1 VDLQPEE
8 YEFWLFQQPELKPA
22 RNTDGRNAARS
33 ACGWCSFAA
42 VAAFAFGVIHTLIG
56 VAPPRLSFFGVHK
69 GGSPSTSVSKDNG
82 VERRQVRRALVAAQ
96 AAQAEPITPKKEKNL
111 PGIQHQISKPVPAKR
126 LKSRCRRPRSTRL
139 IYKPGNRCD
148 KSSVRR
154 LYRTT

>member
-56 VAPPRLSFFGVHK
+56 VDPPSSFLFLASIKAVAHRLLSQRTTVL
-69 GGSPSTSVSKDNG
+69 SVARCD
-82 VERRQVRRALVAAQ
+82 VRWLQ
-96 AAQAEPITPKKEKNL
+96 L
-111 PGIQHQISKPVPAKR
+111 KR
-126 LKSRCRRPRSTRL
+126 LKPSRSRQKKKK
-139 IYKPGNRCD
+139 IYLGFNTK
-148 KSSVRR
+148 
-154 LYRTT
+154 